1 MIGVRDVRR
10 MEDGEWRMERSAGR
24 LYLDDDDAGNLE
36 GETTGRH
43 YMYGRRRD
51 KNGQEKNQ
59 IDGRGEK

>member
-1 MIGVRDVRR
+1 
-10 MEDGEWRMERSAGR
+10 MEKSVGR
-24 LYLDDDDAGNLE
+24 LYLEDDDDDNAGNLE

-43 YMYGRRRD
+43 YMDDRRRN